1 MNYKSK
7 FRKIGSGLV
16 NKFVL
21 TIAAFGIWLIIF
33 DQHNLVDRWKAR
45 RHLENL
51 KQDTT
56 YYHQKIV
63 IDRENIRLLETNKTN
78 LEKFARE
85 KYLMKAPDEDVY
97 IIVKK

>member
-1 MNYKSK
+1 MIK
-7 FRKIGSGLV
+7 KIIQKIWSVLK

-21 TIAAFGIWLIIF
+21 TTLIFSVWLFVF

-45 RHLENL
+45 RHLNQL

-56 YYHQKIV
+56 YYHHKIYQ
-63 IDRENIRLLETNKTN
+63 DQENIRLLETNKDN

-85 KYLMKAPDEDVY
+85 KYLMKAPNEDVY

>member
-1 MNYKSK
+1 MVKVALHK
-7 FRKIGSGLV
+7 TWRFVK

-21 TIAAFGIWLIIF
+21 TTLIFFVWLFVF
-33 DQHNLVDRWKAR
+33 DQHNLVDRIKAR
-45 RHLENL
+45 KHLNEL

-56 YYHQKIV
+56 YYHEQITK
-63 IDRENIRLLETNKTN
+63 DKKSLDLLETSKEN

-85 KYLMKAPDEDVY
+85 RYLMKAPDEDVY

>member
-1 MNYKSK
+1 MLKGTLQK
-7 FRKIGSGLV
+7 LWLIVK

-21 TIAAFGIWLIIF
+21 TTVIFFVWLFVF
-33 DQHNLVDRWKAR
+33 DQHNLVDRIKAHK
-45 RHLENL
+45 HLNQL

-56 YYHQKIV
+56 YYHEQIV
-63 IDRENIRLLETNKTN
+63 KDKQSIELLETNKDN

-85 KYLMKAPDEDVY
+85 RYLMKAPDEDVY